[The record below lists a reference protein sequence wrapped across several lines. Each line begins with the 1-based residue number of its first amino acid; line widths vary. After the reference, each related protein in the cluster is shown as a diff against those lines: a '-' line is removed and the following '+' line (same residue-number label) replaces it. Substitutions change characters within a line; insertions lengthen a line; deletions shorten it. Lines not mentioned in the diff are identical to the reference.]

1 MMRRNNLTTEYN
13 HTTKSEVG
21 NSNHHHHHKKSM
33 FMFLCSATVLNLLT
47 LSISAL
53 IVNSQPYSY
62 GSITN
67 TKFKHPNIYEG
78 NI

>member
-21 NSNHHHHHKKSM
+21 NSNHHHHKKSM
-33 FMFLCSATVLNLLT
+33 FMFLCSATVLSLLT

-53 IVNSQPYSY
+53 IVNSKPYSY